1 MDDKTIEGGI
11 LSSPL
16 RKAGPGPLRESL
28 GTILELDSVFMTAM
42 ISGPRYGSTIELR
55 READAPDFAHEG
67 NTRGQSGYSTN
78 RTGKCSRIRSTAI

>member
-1 MDDKTIEGGI
+1 MDDKTTEGGI

-28 GTILELDSVFMTAM
+28 GTILDPVFMTAM
-42 ISGPRYGSTIELR
+42 ISGPRCGSTIELQ

-67 NTRGQSGYSTN
+67 NTHSQSGYSAFG
-78 RTGKCSRIRSTAI
+78 RKYARI